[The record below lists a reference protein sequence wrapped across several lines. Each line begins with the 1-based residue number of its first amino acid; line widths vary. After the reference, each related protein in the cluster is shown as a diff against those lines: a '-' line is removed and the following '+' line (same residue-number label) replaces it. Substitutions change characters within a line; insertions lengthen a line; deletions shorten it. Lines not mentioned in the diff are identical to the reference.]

1 MTFSNTNNSHFPL
14 HAAAVLH
21 RGKAYIFAASTGAGK
36 TTLSAYLSNSGF
48 AYISDDE
55 IHIDM
60 TSLCVHA
67 APKPLHLREDS
78 VAILKHYGINITAP
92 VTEKDSFR
100 RVVYLPDHFVQGD
113 FPIGRLYFKQRSTVD
128 TVCKPIPPRE
138 AVQLIIGNLITPEVD
153 MSSCLRCAIQLA
165 PKCRQLIYSDL
176 RYVREVIESE

>member
-1 MTFSNTNNSHFPL
+1 
-14 HAAAVLH
+14 
-21 RGKAYIFAASTGAGK
+21 
-36 TTLSAYLSNSGF
+36 
-48 AYISDDE
+48 
-55 IHIDM
+55 M

-113 FPIGRLYFKQRSTVD
+113 FPIGRLYFIQRSTVD